1 MKAAVITSALLM
13 ARASA
18 APAVQLRSI
27 SFDFANEK
35 VRGVNLGGW
44 LVLEPWI
51 TPSLWADWSA
61 NPTAGPVDEYKLCKA
76 LGKDACLARLQ
87 AHWSTWLTEQDFKDI
102 KTVGLNT
109 VRIPIGY
116 WAFQPNPDGFVNGQ
130 VAYLDKAIGWARS
143 AGLKVWIDLHGA
155 PGSQN
160 GFDNSGLRDQTNWQ
174 YGNNVQIT
182 LDVLSQIAQKYAKPA
197 YQDVVVAIELLNEP
211 GPNLNMDQLGR
222 FYMDGFGKVREVSD
236 TFVTFSDAFKPP
248 NSWNG
253 LLSGPGNNVIVDHHR
268 YQMFSEAEVT
278 RALNTQISVAC
289 NAGSETSGS
298 DKYVVI
304 GEWSGAMTDCARWLN
319 GFGRYSRYEG
329 KHQNSRWYGNCS
341 TKGDL
346 DTMDWAK
353 RQEIRKYIEAQLDTY
368 EKTTNGWIFWTWKAE
383 EGNMSDDWNY
393 SKLYRLN
400 SLPATATIKSQ
411 IYLPA
416 GLPRLSTA
424 ILQSTSAA
432 SSAAT
437 VSSVYTVVQAT
448 IVGKPQSTTLHTL
461 ARDCCKMAIDMLEAP
476 KRNVITGDS
485 HPVDQEY
492 AVLFKPTEDNWD
504 NLFVLCYPVIGK
516 AGSRSVV
523 GLAKNMADVPVN
535 VHTEILGKINKLN
548 MAAPRGSEYK
558 LCHIWYWSEEKPI
571 PNSVQEPVLKI
582 EDEIAQGIQIKLVL
596 ETKGQPVPKIE
607 DKPIPKIKHFQ
618 QVVAHLRLASSY
630 KESGC
635 ACGNGEVKSKI
646 GLE

>member
-1 MKAAVITSALLM
+1 MS
-13 ARASA
+13 
-18 APAVQLRSI
+18 
-27 SFDFANEK
+27 
-35 VRGVNLGGW
+35 GW

-61 NPTAGPVDEYKLCKA
+61 NPTAGPVDEYKLCKV

-393 SKLYRLN
+393 SKLVFLASHTELRSSYRRGIPRHALYLDLLN
-400 SLPATATIKSQ
+400 SSIKSITMAGRHLVRITGRAIALPTCTIPVRARTWSQ
-411 IYLPA
+411 IRTFVEGSSDVSGQP
-416 GLPRLSTA
+416 
-424 ILQSTSAA
+424 IIEAA
-432 SSAAT
+432 FDAAT
-437 VSSVYTVVQAT
+437 DPTASAKQSDAIPSPEGPGVTQASVWGITTEKLKSSQVQ
-448 IVGKPQSTTLHTL
+448 
-461 ARDCCKMAIDMLEAP
+461 
-476 KRNVITGDS
+476 
-485 HPVDQEY
+485 
-492 AVLFKPTEDNWD
+492 
-504 NLFVLCYPVIGK
+504 
-516 AGSRSVV
+516 
-523 GLAKNMADVPVN
+523 VP
-535 VHTEILGKINKLN
+535 
-548 MAAPRGSEYK
+548 
-558 LCHIWYWSEEKPI
+558 
-571 PNSVQEPVLKI
+571 
-582 EDEIAQGIQIKLVL
+582 
-596 ETKGQPVPKIE
+596 PVPKE
-607 DKPIPKIKHFQ
+607 DSAKNTAG
-618 QVVAHLRLASSY
+618 VW
-630 KESGC
+630 
-635 ACGNGEVKSKI
+635 
-646 GLE
+646 